1 MSHVRA
7 PPPAPPSRSPRT
19 EKHPRG
25 SKRRCRGTSRLSHS
39 PHPSSSAAQI
49 FDGYEKEFLE
59 FTASI
64 ARNTASLP
72 NLDGGASPAT
82 LDARARTNTRPS
94 VVSSSTPRAT
104 DAHTRSCP
112 SVTDTKSQRVGLIE
126 ADIAEAEAL
135 IRRMDLEAR
144 SLQNPAVKTPLLSKL
159 RDYKAEMQRLKRE
172 SALAAKAANA
182 AADRSQLL
190 AGAQLDDMNAPT
202 SQSQRDRMLQTT
214 ARLDQTGDR
223 IREGKRS
230 LLETEELGV
239 SILQDLH
246 RQRETITNAR
256 ESIHGA
262 DDNIGRSRK
271 ILAAMGRRAMANKLM
286 MYGIIAMLVTAI
298 SVIAYFKLIK

>member
-1 MSHVRA
+1 MAVR
-7 PPPAPPSRSPRT
+7 PPR
-19 EKHPRG
+19 
-25 SKRRCRGTSRLSHS
+25 
-39 PHPSSSAAQI
+39 
-49 FDGYEKEFLE
+49 
-59 FTASI
+59 
-64 ARNTASLP
+64 
-72 NLDGGASPAT
+72 PAT
-82 LDARARTNTRPS
+82 RARTNTRHS
-94 VVSSSTPRAT
+94 VVSSSSPRAT
-104 DAHTRSCP
+104 DAHPHSPRA
-112 SVTDTKSQRVGLIE
+112 VADAKSQRVGLIE

-144 SLQNPAVKTPLLSKL
+144 SLQNPAVKTPLMSKL

-172 SALAAKAANA
+172 SAVAAKAANA

-214 ARLDQTGDR
+214 ARLDQTGER

-286 MYGIIAMLVTAI
+286 MYGIIAMLATAI
-298 SVIAYFKLIK
+298 CVIAYFKLIK

>member
-1 MSHVRA
+1 
-7 PPPAPPSRSPRT
+7 
-19 EKHPRG
+19 
-25 SKRRCRGTSRLSHS
+25 
-39 PHPSSSAAQI
+39 
-49 FDGYEKEFLE
+49 
-59 FTASI
+59 
-64 ARNTASLP
+64 
-72 NLDGGASPAT
+72 
-82 LDARARTNTRPS
+82 
-94 VVSSSTPRAT
+94 
-104 DAHTRSCP
+104 
-112 SVTDTKSQRVGLIE
+112 
-126 ADIAEAEAL
+126 
-135 IRRMDLEAR
+135 MDLEAR

-230 LLETEELGV
+230 LLETEELGGGT
-239 SILQDLH
+239 QDLH